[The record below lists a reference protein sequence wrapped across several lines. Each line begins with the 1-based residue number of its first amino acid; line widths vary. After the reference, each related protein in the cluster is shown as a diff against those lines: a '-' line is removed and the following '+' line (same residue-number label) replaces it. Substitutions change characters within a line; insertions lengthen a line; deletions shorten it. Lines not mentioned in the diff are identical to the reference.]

1 MHLETQPIFVIDIWK
16 EKTMKLS
23 RSQRRLR
30 RAFTLLEVMLVLII
44 LVVIAGFAIR
54 NFTGVLDQAN
64 KRAATAQLAQLS
76 SAVKQYQLMMQ
87 QLPPSL
93 DALMN
98 QPSDLANPGDWT
110 KLLDKIPSDPWNR
123 PYEYKVNGS
132 TFELRSVGADGQSG
146 TSDDITAS

>member
-1 MHLETQPIFVIDIWK
+1 MHLKTQTIFAIDIWK

-110 KLLDKIPSDPWNR
+110 KLLDKIPADPWNR

-146 TSDDITAS
+146 TSDDITTS

>member
-1 MHLETQPIFVIDIWK
+1 
-16 EKTMKLS
+16 MKLS

>member
-1 MHLETQPIFVIDIWK
+1 
-16 EKTMKLS
+16 MKPS

-110 KLLDKIPSDPWNR
+110 KLLDKIPADPWNR

-146 TSDDITAS
+146 TSDDITSS

>member
-1 MHLETQPIFVIDIWK
+1 
-16 EKTMKLS
+16 MKLS

-110 KLLDKIPSDPWNR
+110 KLLDKIPADPWNR

-146 TSDDITAS
+146 TSDDITTS

>member
-1 MHLETQPIFVIDIWK
+1 MHPETQPILVIDIWK

-110 KLLDKIPSDPWNR
+110 KLLDKIPADPWNR

>member
-1 MHLETQPIFVIDIWK
+1 
-16 EKTMKLS
+16 MKRNRSNRRNS
-23 RSQRRLR
+23 RRG
-30 RAFTLLEVMLVLII
+30 FTLLEVMLVLII

-76 SAVKQYQLMMQ
+76 AAVKQYQLMLQ

-98 QPSDLANPGDWT
+98 QPGDLQNPGDWT
-110 KLLDKIPSDPWNR
+110 KLLDKIPLDPWNR
-123 PYEYKVNGS
+123 PYEYKNNGS
-132 TFELRSVGADGQSG
+132 SFELRSVGADGQSG
-146 TSDDITAS
+146 TADDIVSS

>member
-1 MHLETQPIFVIDIWK
+1 
-16 EKTMKLS
+16 MKLS

-110 KLLDKIPSDPWNR
+110 KLLDKIPADPWNR

>member
-1 MHLETQPIFVIDIWK
+1 
-16 EKTMKLS
+16 MKLS

-54 NFTGVLDQAN
+54 NFTGVLDQAD

-110 KLLDKIPSDPWNR
+110 KLLDKIPADPWNR